1 MHIKHLQGKNIHYI
15 LYTKVD
21 KAFKPLITLLYYIEY
36 CKIAYFVN
44 SECSMAY
51 FLTLFLFSSNFMFFC
66 ATLLKKHKT
75 LSILIYSYIKTS
87 GNWKN
92 YFHTISFFQF
102 PLVLIWQYI
111 NPENVLNFL
120 IYAKVI

>member
-36 CKIAYFVN
+36 CNIAYFVN
-44 SECSMAY
+44 SECSITD
-51 FLTLFLFSSNFMFFC
+51 FLSLFFSSNFIFFC
-66 ATLLKKHKT
+66 AILLKKHKK
-75 LSILIYSYIKTS
+75 LSILIYSNIKTS

-92 YFHTISFFQF
+92 DFHTISFFQF
-102 PLVLIWQYI
+102 PLVL
-111 NPENVLNFL
+111 V
-120 IYAKVI
+120 